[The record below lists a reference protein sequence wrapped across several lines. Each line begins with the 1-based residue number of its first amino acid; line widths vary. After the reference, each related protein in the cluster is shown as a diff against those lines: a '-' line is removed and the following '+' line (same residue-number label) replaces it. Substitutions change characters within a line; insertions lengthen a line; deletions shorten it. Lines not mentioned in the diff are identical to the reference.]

1 MSVFRRLRRRS
12 PAPQTPP
19 DSGLDL
25 SMLCCLVC
33 QSPKCRP
40 RALRQP
46 SGQTERVGLAVVF
59 GICDRCAAVPNI
71 LPEVERRILE
81 RVTFHPQSPPGDRA
95 ST

>member
-1 MSVFRRLRRRS
+1 MSFLRRRRRS
-12 PAPQTPP
+12 PAPQPPP

-25 SMLCCLVC
+25 SMLCCLAC

-46 SGQTERVGLAVVF
+46 SGQTERVGLAVVY
-59 GICDRCAAVPNI
+59 GVCDRCAAVPGI
-71 LPEVERRILE
+71 LPEVERRILA
-81 RVTFHPQSPPGDRA
+81 RVTFHA